1 MVQSPLKLS
10 LAELKEKF
18 RTSTVIA
25 TLQCAGHRRSELAT
39 IQPIPGE
46 ISWGAEA
53 MSNALWIGIPL
64 RDVLLAAGID
74 SDAKHVAFT
83 GLDEIFRGGECFG
96 YGGSIPLEKA
106 MEPEVLLAYAMN
118 EEPLS
123 SLHGFPLRV
132 IVPGYIG
139 ARSVQW
145 LANIHVQE
153 QPSTNYFQR
162 QAYKLFPP
170 DVQPETANWEHGTML
185 GDLPL
190 NSLICQP
197 CEWENLASGP
207 VTISGYA
214 IRGEGHQIERVELS
228 IDGGATWT
236 EAPLQARA
244 QDKSDVRKGLSDIIL
259 LRYMARRLHLTLRQF
274 EQSSSLRRTRFQV
287 YKLQERGDR
296 MHRIAIYQAE
306 NLRLQSPLSFVG
318 FISARKT
325 QLRPSIVQAIQ
336 QTDKKLVE
344 ELAGAPGVLS
354 YSSFELRNGDW
365 CNLVLLS
372 DAGAKMHIKGSETHK
387 YAAYHL
393 AHSYYDWIRLHNGIM
408 PEGLD
413 HMEMQLLK
421 TRYYTLQPGQQKPS
435 IREYIYE
442 PPYHAESLDVS
453 IIVPISCMIKY
464 P

>member
-1 MVQSPLKLS
+1 MNQDSH
-10 LAELKEKF
+10 
-18 RTSTVIA
+18 
-25 TLQCAGHRRSELAT
+25 TLLAT
-39 IQPIPGE
+39 
-46 ISWGAEA
+46 
-53 MSNALWIGIPL
+53 
-64 RDVLLAAGID
+64 
-74 SDAKHVAFT
+74 
-83 GLDEIFRGGECFG
+83 
-96 YGGSIPLEKA
+96 
-106 MEPEVLLAYAMN
+106 
-118 EEPLS
+118 
-123 SLHGFPLRV
+123 
-132 IVPGYIG
+132 
-139 ARSVQW
+139 
-145 LANIHVQE
+145 
-153 QPSTNYFQR
+153 
-162 QAYKLFPP
+162 
-170 DVQPETANWEHGTML
+170 
-185 GDLPL
+185 
-190 NSLICQP
+190 
-197 CEWENLASGP
+197 
-207 VTISGYA
+207 
-214 IRGEGHQIERVELS
+214 
-228 IDGGATWT
+228 
-236 EAPLQARA
+236 A

-318 FISARKT
+318 FISARKK

-413 HMEMQLLK
+413 HVEMQLLK
-421 TRYYTLQPGQQKPS
+421 TRYYTFQPGQQKPS
-435 IREYIYE
+435 IRECIYE
-442 PPYHAESLDVS
+442 PPYHAEPLDVS